1 MSELEV
7 CFAGLSSERW
17 RSGNDGG
24 SSEHDFMI
32 KIENLTINHPRL
44 KPHFFSWYS
53 YSNLQQAETFGSG
66 DTHVGFDELLD
77 STSILIKQASDYQ
90 KRKSQLQTA
99 LNRAQVRPTFS
110 SLSLRPNEA
119 NAVTLPPVNVGVT
132 ADTVR
137 AELVILATAIN
148 AGVPVGSDKYQV
160 NSNNTVTVDYVQ
172 TDVIALPRSQ
182 VREIHTVD
190 PTTCQISNILG
201 YVHGAL
207 TVVTAGLNLTEVL
220 DDLKAGESVGQV
232 LGGLGL

>member
-1 MSELEV
+1 MFL
-7 CFAGLSSERW
+7 
-17 RSGNDGG
+17 
-24 SSEHDFMI
+24 
-32 KIENLTINHPRL
+32 
-44 KPHFFSWYS
+44 
-53 YSNLQQAETFGSG
+53 
-66 DTHVGFDELLD
+66 
-77 STSILIKQASDYQ
+77 TSIYLMCAAALAHGSPIQERTSSSSSCSSAARIAAVKAEIQTIRSHTVADAAKIPLTPFAS
-90 KRKSQLQTA
+90 R
-99 LNRAQVRPTFS
+99 TFIIT
-110 SLSLRPNEA
+110 PNEV

-182 VREIHTVD
+182 VREIHTID
-190 PTTCQISNILG
+190 PSTCQISNILG